1 MSVTEE
7 FLAHNEVYAST
18 FDGPLPFPPPAGR
31 PSSPAWTRG

>member
-7 FLAHNEVYAST
+7 FLAHNEVYVST
-18 FDGPLPFPPPAGR
+18 FDGPLPLPPAGA

>member
-18 FDGPLPFPPPAGR
+18 FDGPLPLPPAR
-31 PSSPAWTRG
+31 RTAVVACMD